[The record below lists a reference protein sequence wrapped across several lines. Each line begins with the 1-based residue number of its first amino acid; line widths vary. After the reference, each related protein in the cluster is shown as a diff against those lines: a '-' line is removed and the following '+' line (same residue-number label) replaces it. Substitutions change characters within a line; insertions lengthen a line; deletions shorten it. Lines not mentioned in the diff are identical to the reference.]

1 LAFDDMTAR
10 PTRLYR
16 CVMEIAGQRSNP
28 QLIKR
33 GCFVLLVLAFILFT
47 ALLTPVPFLIL
58 GWFVQ
63 LGPGET
69 SHRVHEIAFGAL
81 FLLPLVGLVVQ
92 LRRPET
98 KIAPMYQVVI
108 PLLFTIFVVAVLA
121 GEPDPSMALFLV
133 VPLLLVLL
141 HPARAR
147 LLRPQFSFSPVL
159 LALALAAAIPL
170 LFFAVD
176 QLRVSAEAGQIAP
189 RVFDSLP
196 EDATDAQV
204 ERAMQKAAS
213 GEALEAIEHY
223 GHWSAMGAFAI
234 SIVASALIAA
244 SRMPGW
250 RFTAWSAAA
259 VVAVYG
265 VASLVFPEDASA
277 KGGLWGL
284 LAILWAAAFVV
295 VSLRESTPAEA
306 APAAVTPSSP
316 AH

>member
-1 LAFDDMTAR
+1 
-10 PTRLYR
+10 
-16 CVMEIAGQRSNP
+16 MEIAGQRSNA
-28 QLIKR
+28 QLVKR
-33 GCFVLLVLAFILFT
+33 GFFVVLVVAFILFT

-81 FLLPLVGLVVQ
+81 FVLPLVGLVGQ

-133 VPLLLVLL
+133 FPLLIVLL

-147 LLRPQFSFSPVL
+147 LLRPKFSFSPLL

-176 QLRVSAEAGQIAP
+176 QLRVSAEAGRIAP

-196 EDATDAQV
+196 EDATDAEV
-204 ERAMQKAAS
+204 ERALQKAAS

-234 SIVASALIAA
+234 SIVVSALIAA

-250 RFTAWSAAA
+250 HLTAWSTVA

-265 VASLVFPEDASA
+265 VASLVFPKDASA
-277 KGGLWGL
+277 KGGLWGV

-295 VSLRESTPAEA
+295 VSVRESTQAPEA
-306 APAAVTPSSP
+306 AAAAVTSTSP

>member
-1 LAFDDMTAR
+1 MTVW

-16 CVMEIAGQRSNP
+16 CVMEVAGQRSTA
-28 QLIKR
+28 QLVKR
-33 GCFVLLVLAFILFT
+33 GVFVFLVLAFILFT

-108 PLLFTIFVVAVLA
+108 PLLVTIFVVVLA
-121 GEPDPSMALFLV
+121 GQPDPSMALFLV

-213 GEALEAIEHY
+213 GEALEALEHY

-265 VASLVFPEDASA
+265 AASLVFPEDASA
-277 KGGLWGL
+277 QGGLWGV
-284 LAILWAAAFVV
+284 LAILWAGAFVV
-295 VSLRESTPAEA
+295 VSLRESTQAEA
-306 APAAVTPSSP
+306 APAAATPSSA